1 MKLLKCVP
9 MSARIFFGRTSFF
22 DKGKKKMKPIHA
34 IIAILL
40 TASAAL
46 ANEETTSSWNCKP
59 ISDWEISQVVLS
71 DKIIIN
77 NFLFKEKSSLL
88 ADTLRVV
95 ELSYSITNRSMRN
108 IAFNSQV
115 VGLNSDG
122 EPTFALAV
130 NPLFDLLSTE
140 TTETL
145 SGDSYFKNTSSVL
158 DESVIICFN
167 FLSDIE

>member
-1 MKLLKCVP
+1 MKT
-9 MSARIFFGRTSFF
+9 IF
-22 DKGKKKMKPIHA
+22 A
-34 IIAILL
+34 IIATFL
-40 TASAAL
+40 TPTALL
-46 ANEETTSSWNCKP
+46 ANDGTIDTWNCKP
-59 ISDWEISQVVLS
+59 LSDWEVSQVVLS

-88 ADTLRVV
+88 TDTLRVV

-130 NPLFDLLSTE
+130 NPLFDLLSAE
-140 TTETL
+140 ATETL
-145 SGDSYFKNTSSVL
+145 SGDSYFKGSSSVL
-158 DESVIICFN
+158 KQSKAVCFN